1 MKIALALAVKEF
13 RDALRNRWVAAS
25 VLLLAL
31 LATLLALLGTAPGG
45 TVDAGALEV
54 TIASLSSLSVYL
66 LPLIALLLS
75 YDTLVGEAERG
86 TLLLLLSYPVAR
98 WQVVIG
104 KALGH
109 TAILGVAILLGYGG
123 VGAVLAIADGASLQS
138 ILAYLGMMASTLALG
153 VTFVG
158 LGALLS
164 ALAGERATAAGLA
177 IALWLVMVVLYDL
190 ALLGLLMADDG
201 AAIGGGLFQA
211 LLLVNPTD
219 AYRMIALTGVE
230 AVRDIAGLSGLEGGP
245 SLAISLGVLGL
256 WLVLPIA
263 ATVAVFSRKEV

>member
-1 MKIALALAVKEF
+1 MKIVLALAAKEF

-54 TIASLSSLSVYL
+54 SIASLSTLSVYL

-75 YDTLVGEAERG
+75 YDSLVGEAERG

-109 TAILGVAILLGYGG
+109 TAILGFAILVGYGG
-123 VGAVLAIADGASLQS
+123 VGAVLAIADEASLAS
-138 ILAYLGMMASTLALG
+138 ILAFLGMMGSTLALG
-153 VTFVG
+153 VVFVG

-190 ALLGLLMADDG
+190 ALFGLLSADEG
-201 AAIGGGLFQA
+201 GMIGSGLFQA
-211 LLLVNPTD
+211 LLLANPSD
-219 AYRMIALTGVE
+219 AYRMVALTGVD
-230 AVRDIAGLSGLEGGP
+230 AVREVAGLSGLEAGP
-245 SLAISLGVLGL
+245 GLAISLGVLGI

-263 ATVAVFSRKEV
+263 ATVAAFSRKEV